1 MCVPVSAPMFA
12 PMFAPAEAN
21 HHPCLVW
28 PDSVVPLWLAV
39 LLGRQYDGS
48 RTTLTRV
55 NPEVV
60 VVGGNGHPLPA
71 GRGSD
76 RLAGL

>member
-1 MCVPVSAPMFA
+1 MGSGGGGVPLSHETEEEV
-12 PMFAPAEAN
+12 N

>member
-1 MCVPVSAPMFA
+1 M
-12 PMFAPAEAN
+12 
-21 HHPCLVW
+21 VW